1 MKQVNMLHVEV
12 HTDKIVE
19 RLNAMT
25 ASIDVFGKTD
35 MPQGLTDWQ
44 VQDMKRKYPETDL
57 EENIGDEVS
66 ATTTIYP
73 RSRTYDQ
80 THPYQHRPAHLMH
93 HVVAT
98 AVRKP
103 VLSSMP
109 RLKHSIIRHPILRPE
124 LFDMLF
130 SRMTAILSEK
140 IKWR

>member
-1 MKQVNMLHVEV
+1 MLNIEVKVETV
-12 HTDKIVE
+12 LKRFETMTDQIE
-19 RLNAMT
+19 T
-25 ASIDVFGKTD
+25 FGKTD

-44 VQDMKRKYPETDL
+44 AQDMHRKYPETTV
-57 EENIGDEVS
+57 EEVS
-66 ATTTIYP
+66 NEESNASTMIYP

-80 THPYQHRPAHLMH
+80 THPYQHRPPHLMH
-93 HVVAT
+93 HVV

-109 RLKHSIIRHPILRPE
+109 RLRHSIMSHPILRPE

-130 SRMTAILSEK
+130 SRMIALLSEK